1 MCKGNGDVYLPNDL
15 TPKKLKKKNRRKG
28 LEEMEMT
35 SIESN
40 YIFLRL
46 IQLILNTLSFHL

>member
-15 TPKKLKKKNRRKG
+15 TPKKLKKENRRKG